1 MGVPNKFVD
10 ASIALKKIVPLQEE
24 TNMLMMFPRG
34 SHFHFIPNYVQKHG
48 WSLLNK

>member
-24 TNMLMMFPRG
+24 TNMLMMFPWG
-34 SHFHFIPNYVQKHG
+34 SHFHFILNYFLKKR
-48 WSLLNK
+48 WNLLNK